1 MFLDSSRYNRV
12 RKDEAKTKDGRI
24 VKIVTLRKL
33 PAVSGEPTIVKENDS
48 LDAIAQRFYGN
59 PTMFWHI
66 GDANTELQT
75 GDLISELGRT
85 VDVPEQ

>member
-12 RKDEAKTKDGRI
+12 RKEEARAKDGRV
-24 VKIVTLRKL
+24 VKIVTLRRL
-33 PAVSGEPTIVKENDS
+33 PAVSGDPMIVKENDT
-48 LDAIAQRFYGN
+48 LHAIAQRLYDN

-75 GDLISELGRT
+75 GDLIGEPGRT
-85 VDVPEQ
+85 IDVPEQ